1 MAVYNPTSLSD
12 LIVPEIFAP
21 YFQVRTSEKS
31 AVLSSGIAESS
42 PQLASYAT
50 GAGQTFHLPFFQDL
64 GGVDNVIQEG
74 TNIDVENIT
83 AEQEVAV
90 VLNRAKAWGASY
102 LSRVTTGEDIMNRIG
117 NLVGDWWARR
127 HQAVLLSVLNAM
139 FRHDAAGTGTAQW
152 GKIRDSHLLDKSTD
166 PFEASFIIEA
176 MGKLGDASGQLSA
189 MVMHSAIYH
198 SLSKNDLIDYERD
211 STVGVQFPTYL
222 GKKIIVDD
230 ACTSERANIFR
241 TYLFNNGAIQY
252 GQGAVP
258 PRDAVETD
266 RNTLGSEDILIT
278 RQRMI
283 FHPRGFKWIGGIN
296 PDNDTSLTAS
306 TSLINPSNW
315 TKVIEDKQVGMVAI
329 ECLAA

>member
-1 MAVYNPTSLSD
+1 
-12 LIVPEIFAP
+12 
-21 YFQVRTSEKS
+21 
-31 AVLSSGIAESS
+31 
-42 PQLASYAT
+42 
-50 GAGQTFHLPFFQDL
+50 
-64 GGVDNVIQEG
+64 
-74 TNIDVENIT
+74 
-83 AEQEVAV
+83 
-90 VLNRAKAWGASY
+90 
-102 LSRVTTGEDIMNRIG
+102 
-117 NLVGDWWARR
+117 
-127 HQAVLLSVLNAM
+127 M

-152 GKIRDSHLLDKSTD
+152 GKIRDTHLLDKSTD
-166 PFEASFIIEA
+166 PFEASMIIEA

-211 STVGVQFPTYL
+211 STAGVQFPTYL

-283 FHPRGFKWIGGIN
+283 FHPRGFKWTGGIN